1 MLEIQNGVPTDLT
14 VSTVE
19 WFSKNGF
26 YALPILIVDP
36 LALYGYGDIR
46 VVPIVC

>member
-36 LALYGYGDIR
+36 LALYGYGDLR